1 MSSHAIGGDLAVHP
15 RPVPSTHRPNGNPN
29 GASKLTSNTPIL
41 VPRPGA
47 GVGTGARIQPPSL
60 NGLPNLKPN
69 RQPNNL
75 PSDVTKQPKPGIL
88 WSNQGPPV
96 PPGVPHTSCFVCG
109 FVHPPTWMCPEM
121 SQEVPLR
128 LALDNLR
135 LIPHQTPERMEI
147 KRKFLLEM
155 LRVVQ
160 QRKEEAMKANQRQ
173 QSGQQ
178 TQESQQSQQGQQ
190 GQQRQGGQEPP
201 QVPPS

>member
-1 MSSHAIGGDLAVHP
+1 
-15 RPVPSTHRPNGNPN
+15 
-29 GASKLTSNTPIL
+29 
-41 VPRPGA
+41 
-47 GVGTGARIQPPSL
+47 
-60 NGLPNLKPN
+60 
-69 RQPNNL
+69 
-75 PSDVTKQPKPGIL
+75 
-88 WSNQGPPV
+88 
-96 PPGVPHTSCFVCG
+96 
-109 FVHPPTWMCPEM
+109 M